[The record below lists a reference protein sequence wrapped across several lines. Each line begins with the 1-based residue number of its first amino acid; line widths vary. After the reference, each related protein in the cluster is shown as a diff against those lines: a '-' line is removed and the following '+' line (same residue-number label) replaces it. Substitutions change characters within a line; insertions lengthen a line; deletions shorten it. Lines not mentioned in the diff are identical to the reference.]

1 MTTSATIPVTVTP
14 EAAARIAH
22 LGFQA
27 EVDRMIDYARHN
39 LPEVERIEVILYD
52 RFDLG
57 SEPGLSV
64 GIYSRHP
71 FDPDERFTRAL
82 DQWFVRAFPSEVL
95 EHVIMDYHPGE
106 AHAG

>member
-1 MTTSATIPVTVTP
+1 MPTSATIPVTVTP
-14 EAAARIAH
+14 EAAARIAR

-27 EVDRMIDYARHN
+27 EVDRMIDYARQHIPQ
-39 LPEVERIEVILYD
+39 LERIEVILYD
-52 RFDLG
+52 RYDLG

-64 GIYSRHP
+64 AIYSSHP
-71 FDPDERFTRAL
+71 FDPDEQFSRDL
-82 DQWFVRAFPSEVL
+82 DRWFVRAFPSEVL